1 MLSAVLEQVT
11 ARSQGVLG
19 YVKLLGL
26 LVQRYPNLLLGKAAA
41 VQDVFGYISV
51 LPPTVAERF
60 LQAVSP
66 LMRLR
71 PGLQVRRAA
80 VQHVRGGPTRATRGS
95 MVVLFAIYGVF
106 LRVYSKGPVLSC
118 CSTHT
123 PRRAS
128 RLLRYGDGLSR
139 RCFRLAKGAS
149 VTTRLRQK
157 AVSIHS
163 SSTLYNQ
170 EGSIRQR
177 ATPMSKLVSIRSSTL
192 VV

>member
-80 VQHVRGGPTRATRGS
+80 VHYNERWTYRATTSLVFVVCCLRVSSCVCVCKRPTRAP
-95 MVVLFAIYGVF
+95 F
-106 LRVYSKGPVLSC
+106 LSC
-118 CSTHT
+118 C
-123 PRRAS
+123 RRA
-128 RLLRYGDGLSR
+128 RLVHYRAGLSR
-139 RCFRLAKGAS
+139 RCFRVSKKGAF
-149 VTTRLRQK
+149 VTTRL
-157 AVSIHS
+157 
-163 SSTLYNQ
+163 L
-170 EGSIRQR
+170 
-177 ATPMSKLVSIRSSTL
+177 
-192 VV
+192 